1 MLADVRGKVALVT
14 GGGRGIGAAI
24 ARALGA
30 LGCTVAV
37 AYHERAGAAAD
48 VAAAIEAGGARAATF
63 AADVADRGALAR
75 LTAEV
80 REAFGDIEIL
90 VNNAGIARRRP
101 VLEDITEDDWDR
113 HLATNATSAFLLTQS
128 VIPAM
133 RRAGWGRIIFVGSIA
148 AQNGGVVGPHY
159 AASKAAMHG
168 MTHSYAAR
176 LVRDGITANA
186 IAPALIETDMVR
198 GVEPAMI
205 PLGRFGAADEVGDV
219 AAMLVRNGYITGQ
232 TINVN
237 GGAYMA

>member
-1 MLADVRGKVALVT
+1 MLDDVRGKVALVT

-24 ARALGA
+24 ARSLGA
-30 LGCTVAV
+30 LGCAVAV
-37 AYHERAGAAAD
+37 SYRARADAAASVVAEIEAAGAP
-48 VAAAIEAGGARAATF
+48 ARAF
-63 AADVADRGALAR
+63 AADLVDRVELAGLHEAVRAALGEVA
-75 LTAEV
+75 
-80 REAFGDIEIL
+80 IL

-101 VLEDITEDDWDR
+101 VLEEITEDDWDR
-113 HLATNATSAFLLTQS
+113 HLATNATSAFLLTQR

-133 RRAGWGRIIFVGSIA
+133 RHAGWGRIIFVGSIA

-168 MTHSYAAR
+168 LTHSYAAR
-176 LVRDGITANA
+176 LVRDGITVNA
-186 IAPALIETDMVR
+186 IAPALIETEMVR

-205 PLGRFGAADEVGDV
+205 PLGRFGAPDEVGDV
-219 AAMLVRNGYITGQ
+219 AAMLARNGYITGQ